1 MPSDFLWGT
10 AFSGSP
16 LLYQCC
22 QYSQVPLLLEKHID
36 SLIRK
41 REVTA
46 SGKAPNS
53 AVRGTMLPLRI
64 ALNSLSD
71 SSQSALRPQC
81 SSGGQRIG
89 PDCPCRQPM
98 KEPPLLING
107 ALPCETADPA
117 AACASVPSRTGYA
130 TMLQALFRGTLTGA
144 AVALLVRQVVVM
156 GLSLGSSVAVSRW
169 LGPDIVGRFAILI
182 FVTQGVVGYF
192 GDLGLKAALIRKRG
206 HLEPTELATAQKVI
220 LGISI
225 SFALIILA
233 LLPVALQLVK
243 LGPENYLP
251 AAIFLLLLVI
261 RNQRTVPLAMLER
274 AMRFKTVSTVEAAE
288 SLIYTVLLAALAYLH
303 KGIWCYVA
311 AMGCRDLFGSIA
323 FNLIARPPFFAFSWA
338 SLRPHVGFSL
348 MYQSGAL
355 MNMVTLAFPP
365 IMIARL
371 MDKNA
376 VGFVSWASTLSLY
389 PLVICNAMARIYLPA
404 FSSAAPDPA
413 LLRSRVETSLRVN
426 ASVVWPACA
435 VLASLSTPIIMYVFT
450 PKWLPAEPLLYA
462 YCVNAVLSAVGVPL
476 TELFYSQNDAWF
488 NLRLCIL
495 WSVLTWTVGTYVAY
509 RHGLGGFAIFQAALQ
524 GTWFL
529 AFLHARK
536 TEGLRVL
543 TPLAQPFVLGAGL
556 LLANFLLVRRAVLSS
571 VWRLGVALLIEAAI
585 IGAIWL
591 RMLLS
596 WHVERQR
603 VNVEPVVRVG

>member
-1 MPSDFLWGT
+1 
-10 AFSGSP
+10 
-16 LLYQCC
+16 
-22 QYSQVPLLLEKHID
+22 
-36 SLIRK
+36 
-41 REVTA
+41 
-46 SGKAPNS
+46 
-53 AVRGTMLPLRI
+53 
-64 ALNSLSD
+64 
-71 SSQSALRPQC
+71 
-81 SSGGQRIG
+81 
-89 PDCPCRQPM
+89 
-98 KEPPLLING
+98 
-107 ALPCETADPA
+107 
-117 AACASVPSRTGYA
+117 
-130 TMLQALFRGTLTGA
+130 
-144 AVALLVRQVVVM
+144 M

-220 LGISI
+220 LGISVG
-225 SFALIILA
+225 FALIILA
-233 LLPVALQLVK
+233 LLPVALRLVK

-274 AMRFKTVSTVEAAE
+274 AMRFKAVSTVEAIE
-288 SLIYTVLLAALAYLH
+288 SLIYTVLLATLAYLH
-303 KGIWCYVA
+303 KGIWCYVF

-323 FNLIARPPFFAFSWA
+323 FNLIARPPFLAFSWA
-338 SLRPHVGFSL
+338 SLRPHFGFSL
-348 MYQSGAL
+348 MYQGGAL
-355 MNMVTLAFPP
+355 MNMATLAFPP

-404 FSSAAPDPA
+404 FSSAADDA
-413 LLRSRVETSLRVN
+413 VLLRSRVETSLRVN
-426 ASVVWPACA
+426 ASIVWPACA

-450 PKWLPAEPLLYA
+450 PKWLPAQPLLYA

-476 TELFYSQNDAWF
+476 SELFYSQNDAWF
-488 NLRLCIL
+488 NLRLCML
-495 WSVLTWTVGTYVAY
+495 WSISTWTVGTYAVY

-536 TEGLRVL
+536 TQGLRAL
-543 TPLAQPFVLGAGL
+543 TPLLEPFALAAGL
-556 LLANFLLVRRAVLSS
+556 LLANILLVRSGVLFS
-571 VWRLGVALLIEAAI
+571 VYRFAIALLLEAAI
-585 IGAIWL
+585 VGVIWF

-596 WHVERQR
+596 WHMERLQ
-603 VNVEPVVRVG
+603 VDLEPTGRLGGENTMVTG